1 MSIAVLLLRGMFYA
15 MAFFIGNSS
24 VFITTYCQNGE
35 RSMDYYCQETRF
47 YERVRKIHLRKSG
60 QNLLFRIK
68 EGGIIYGRTIIHP
81 IERAG

>member
-1 MSIAVLLLRGMFYA
+1 MEVISMELIF
-15 MAFFIGNSS
+15 
-24 VFITTYCQNGE
+24 E
-35 RSMDYYCQETRF
+35 RTRF

-60 QNLLFRIK
+60 QNLLFRIE